1 MTTAATGK
9 FDYVVVGAGSAGC
22 ALAARLSEDPACR
35 VALLEAGGRDRDP
48 AIHIPA
54 GIVNLIGNP
63 KVDWAHLAEP
73 DASRGGKVD
82 LWPAGKVLGGSSSIN
97 GMLFVR
103 GARIDYDGWAARGNP
118 GWRFDDLL
126 PLFRRMESSPIGGQ
140 WRGALGP
147 LHVGPLRSVHPLA
160 EAFTKAC
167 ISAGLPFNPDYNG
180 DSQEGVSPPQVTQRN
195 GARWSVARAYLGMAA
210 GRKNLE
216 IITGFE
222 AERLMFDGRRVLGVC
237 GRRDGAA
244 IEVHARREVILSAG
258 AIASPKLLML
268 SGIGPADELRRH
280 GLDVLLDLPVG
291 KNLAEHPNANLSW
304 DVRVRTYNMEKTPL
318 RMALALARWVLTR
331 RGSATSP
338 YPHAVSFFCSG
349 ENVESPDIQLMFGP
363 FAFSFSPDGV
373 VPYGGPAVTVVA
385 ALNYPKGRGELRLRS
400 ANPGDKPVIDH
411 QLLAHPDDVSRLI
424 AACKRVREIFAQ
436 PALAREIVRER
447 LPGPACNSDAAW
459 DAHLRA
465 TTFLGYH
472 PVGTCTMGPEGVVD
486 EQLRVRGIDG
496 LRVADAS
503 IMPAPIS
510 GNTNAAAIVI
520 GEKAAELIQAG
531 AR

>member
-1 MTTAATGK
+1 
-9 FDYVVVGAGSAGC
+9 
-22 ALAARLSEDPACR
+22 
-35 VALLEAGGRDRDP
+35 
-48 AIHIPA
+48 
-54 GIVNLIGNP
+54 
-63 KVDWAHLAEP
+63 
-73 DASRGGKVD
+73 
-82 LWPAGKVLGGSSSIN
+82 
-97 GMLFVR
+97 
-103 GARIDYDGWAARGNP
+103 
-118 GWRFDDLL
+118 
-126 PLFRRMESSPIGGQ
+126 
-140 WRGALGP
+140 
-147 LHVGPLRSVHPLA
+147 
-160 EAFTKAC
+160 
-167 ISAGLPFNPDYNG
+167 
-180 DSQEGVSPPQVTQRN
+180 
-195 GARWSVARAYLGMAA
+195 MAA

-222 AERLMFDGRRVLGVC
+222 AERLIFDGRRVLGVC

-373 VPYGGPAVTVVA
+373 VPYDGPAVTVVA

>member
-1 MTTAATGK
+1 
-9 FDYVVVGAGSAGC
+9 
-22 ALAARLSEDPACR
+22 
-35 VALLEAGGRDRDP
+35 
-48 AIHIPA
+48 
-54 GIVNLIGNP
+54 
-63 KVDWAHLAEP
+63 
-73 DASRGGKVD
+73 
-82 LWPAGKVLGGSSSIN
+82 
-97 GMLFVR
+97 
-103 GARIDYDGWAARGNP
+103 
-118 GWRFDDLL
+118 
-126 PLFRRMESSPIGGQ
+126 
-140 WRGALGP
+140 
-147 LHVGPLRSVHPLA
+147 
-160 EAFTKAC
+160 
-167 ISAGLPFNPDYNG
+167 
-180 DSQEGVSPPQVTQRN
+180 
-195 GARWSVARAYLGMAA
+195 
-210 GRKNLE
+210 
-216 IITGFE
+216 
-222 AERLMFDGRRVLGVC
+222 
-237 GRRDGAA
+237 
-244 IEVHARREVILSAG
+244 
-258 AIASPKLLML
+258 
-268 SGIGPADELRRH
+268 
-280 GLDVLLDLPVG
+280 
-291 KNLAEHPNANLSW
+291 
-304 DVRVRTYNMEKTPL
+304 
-318 RMALALARWVLTR
+318 MALALARWVLTR